1 MAAKHNF
8 IHFYKMRLI
17 LVRIRKKFLK
27 SEVHS
32 NGKDGDDYKVQ
43 ASQNDFTRFGDGE
56 NKRGQSIA
64 SSQRMSCVMTTELL
78 PLVYIYLHYICIKY
92 G

>member
-1 MAAKHNF
+1 L
-8 IHFYKMRLI
+8 YVL
-17 LVRIRKKFLK
+17 IRKKFLK

-43 ASQNDFTRFGDGE
+43 ASQNDFTHFGEGKTKE
-56 NKRGQSIA
+56 AR
-64 SSQRMSCVMTTELL
+64 VL
-78 PLVYIYLHYICIKY
+78 PHHK